1 MKAVKNLFKKRF
13 GDFYKPDNSEE
24 DIYLYSD
31 FEELCEESW
40 QESRVMQELFES
52 PHYLLDY
59 LIRFIDW
66 EYPETFIEGLK
77 NLD

>member
-1 MKAVKNLFKKRF
+1 MKNLFKKRF
-13 GDFYKPDNSEE
+13 GDFYKLDNSEG

-31 FEELCEESW
+31 LEELCEEMW
-40 QESRVMQELFES
+40 QESRRIQELFES

>member
-1 MKAVKNLFKKRF
+1 MENLFKNKF
-13 GDFYKPDNSEE
+13 GDFYKPDNSED

-40 QESRVMQELFES
+40 RESRKLQELFES
-52 PHYLLDY
+52 PYYLLDY
-59 LIRFIDW
+59 LIHFIEW

-77 NLD
+77 DLD

>member
-1 MKAVKNLFKKRF
+1 MENLFKKRF

-31 FEELCEESW
+31 LEELCDEMW
-40 QESRVMQELFES
+40 QESRTMQERFES

-59 LIRFIDW
+59 LIHFIDW

-77 NLD
+77 NFD